1 MCRSVSLPRADTMR
15 DSMRESMRYREPIL
29 SVVGK
34 GSWKGST
41 NMNCEQFESVG
52 LDLDR
57 ASVIGIDANERAA
70 AIDHANSCARCA
82 ALQESWRDA
91 RVELQALRDATKD
104 AGAPLRVEMR
114 LRQEFFART
123 RAQKVR
129 RLAIGFAWVLAS
141 AAMLVVGMNWWNW
154 HIANEAISL
163 QGSNSSAS
171 ANNPSSAT
179 PSVAPGNPDN
189 YPTEPAN
196 ESTLVAANDAEDF
209 TLLPGSM
216 AQEAGD
222 GSVVRVRMQRGALGD
237 LGLPVN
243 EARANE
249 WIQVDLLVGQDGQ
262 PQAVRLP
269 QAQ

>member
-1 MCRSVSLPRADTMR
+1 
-15 DSMRESMRYREPIL
+15 
-29 SVVGK
+29 
-34 GSWKGST
+34 
-41 NMNCEQFESVG
+41 MNCEHFESIG
-52 LDLDR
+52 LDLERESAID
-57 ASVIGIDANERAA
+57 IDALDRAA
-70 AIDHANSCARCA
+70 AIDHANTCARCA

-91 RVELQALRDATKD
+91 RIELQALRDVTSD

-123 RAQKVR
+123 RAQKTR

-141 AAMLVVGMNWWNW
+141 AAILLVGMNWWNW
-154 HIANEAISL
+154 HIANENVPL
-163 QGSNSSAS
+163 QSANTSAS
-171 ANNPSSAT
+171 APDTTPGLVNPS
-179 PSVAPGNPDN
+179 VDN

-196 ESTLVAANDAEDF
+196 ESTLIAANDAEDF

-243 EARANE
+243 EERANE

>member
-1 MCRSVSLPRADTMR
+1 
-15 DSMRESMRYREPIL
+15 
-29 SVVGK
+29 
-34 GSWKGST
+34 
-41 NMNCEQFESVG
+41 MNCEQFESIG

-57 ASVIGIDANERAA
+57 ESALDIDAAERAA
-70 AIDHANSCARCA
+70 AIDHANTCARCA
-82 ALQESWRDA
+82 ALQESWREA
-91 RVELQALRDATKD
+91 RIELQALREMTSDAS
-104 AGAPLRVEMR
+104 APQRVEMR

-123 RAQKVR
+123 RAQKAR
-129 RLAIGFAWVLAS
+129 RFAIASAWVLAS
-141 AAMLVVGMNWWNW
+141 AAMLLVGMNWWNW
-154 HIANEAISL
+154 HITNENISL
-163 QGSNSSAS
+163 GSTNTAANTNANSSAA
-171 ANNPSSAT
+171 ANNASNTTPSSV
-179 PSVAPGNPDN
+179 PSYIDS
-189 YPTEPAN
+189 YPTEAAN

-209 TLLPGSM
+209 TVLPGSM

-243 EARANE
+243 EERANE

>member
-1 MCRSVSLPRADTMR
+1 
-15 DSMRESMRYREPIL
+15 
-29 SVVGK
+29 
-34 GSWKGST
+34 
-41 NMNCEQFESVG
+41 MNCEQFETVG

-57 ASVIGIDANERAA
+57 ESATGVDAIERAA
-70 AIDHANSCARCA
+70 AVDHANSCARCA

-91 RVELQALRDATKD
+91 QIELQALRDATAD
-104 AGAPLRVEMR
+104 GGAPLRVEMR
-114 LRQEFFART
+114 LRQEFFARN
-123 RAQKVR
+123 RALKVR
-129 RLAIGFAWVLAS
+129 RFALTSAWVLAS
-141 AAMLVVGMNWWNW
+141 AAMLFIGMSWWNW
-154 HIANEAISL
+154 HISSENIIL
-163 QGSNSSAS
+163 QGATSGKTDANISAS
-171 ANNPSSAT
+171 ANPGATTAANPNT
-179 PSVAPGNPDN
+179 IDN

-196 ESTLVAANDAEDF
+196 EATLVAANDAEDF

-216 AQEAGD
+216 SQEAGD

-243 EARANE
+243 EERANE

>member
-1 MCRSVSLPRADTMR
+1 
-15 DSMRESMRYREPIL
+15 
-29 SVVGK
+29 
-34 GSWKGST
+34 
-41 NMNCEQFESVG
+41 MNCEHFESIG

-57 ASVIGIDANERAA
+57 ESALDIDALERTA
-70 AIDHANSCARCA
+70 AIDHANTCARCA
-82 ALQESWRDA
+82 ALQESWREA
-91 RVELQALRDATKD
+91 RIELQALRDMTND
-104 AGAPLRVEMR
+104 ASAPARVEMR
-114 LRQEFFART
+114 LRQEFFARN
-123 RAQKVR
+123 RAQRTR

-141 AAMLVVGMNWWNW
+141 AAMLLVGMNWWNW
-154 HIANEAISL
+154 HITNENIPLQSANTT
-163 QGSNSSAS
+163 AS
-171 ANNPSSAT
+171 APNAT
-179 PSVAPGNPDN
+179 PTSIPSN
-189 YPTEPAN
+189 TESYTTEAAN

-243 EARANE
+243 EERANE

>member
-1 MCRSVSLPRADTMR
+1 
-15 DSMRESMRYREPIL
+15 
-29 SVVGK
+29 
-34 GSWKGST
+34 
-41 NMNCEQFESVG
+41 MNCEQFETIG

-57 ASVIGIDANERAA
+57 ESHNGVDPIERAA

-91 RVELQALRDATKD
+91 QLELQALRDMTAD

-129 RLAIGFAWVLAS
+129 RFALASAWVLAS
-141 AAMLVVGMNWWNW
+141 AALLLVGMSWWNW
-154 HIANEAISL
+154 HISSENIVL
-163 QGSNSSAS
+163 QGATSAPKNDANISAS
-171 ANNPSSAT
+171 TNTGATTAANTTASAI
-179 PSVAPGNPDN
+179 DN

-196 ESTLVAANDAEDF
+196 EATLVAANDAEDF

-216 AQEAGD
+216 AQEIGD

-243 EARANE
+243 EERANE

-269 QAQ
+269 ESQ

>member
-1 MCRSVSLPRADTMR
+1 
-15 DSMRESMRYREPIL
+15 
-29 SVVGK
+29 
-34 GSWKGST
+34 
-41 NMNCEQFESVG
+41 MNCEQFETVG

-57 ASVIGIDANERAA
+57 ESPNGVDAIERAA

-82 ALQESWRDA
+82 ALQESWREA
-91 RVELQALRDATKD
+91 QIELQALRDMTAD

-129 RLAIGFAWVLAS
+129 RFAIATAWVLAS
-141 AAMLVVGMNWWNW
+141 AALLLVGMNWWNW
-154 HIANEAISL
+154 HITNETIPL
-163 QGSNSSAS
+163 QSINTPAKNDSNTSAS
-171 ANNPSSAT
+171 ASNTTGSPAVTAS
-179 PSVAPGNPDN
+179 DN
-189 YPTEPAN
+189 YPNEPAN
-196 ESTLVAANDAEDF
+196 EATLVAANDAEDF

-216 AQEAGD
+216 AQEIGD

-243 EARANE
+243 EERANE
-249 WIQVDLLVGQDGQ
+249 WIQVDLFVGQDGQ

-269 QAQ
+269 QSQ